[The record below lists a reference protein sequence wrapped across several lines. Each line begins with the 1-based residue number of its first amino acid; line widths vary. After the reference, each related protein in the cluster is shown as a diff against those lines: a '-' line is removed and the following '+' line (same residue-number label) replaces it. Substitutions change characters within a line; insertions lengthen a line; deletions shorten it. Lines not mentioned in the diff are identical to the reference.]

1 MLKNFLKVLGVYRLY
16 EKWLWLQV
24 RNRKKPEH
32 IAIILGDTKR
42 PDNKA
47 LSEKS
52 FSKIEKLLRWCL
64 EVGINTISI
73 YLFSTKNFV
82 PKVHIN
88 ELKTF
93 FERIQR
99 SKIINGFKVK
109 VKTIGKLNLFP
120 TSIQETIKTVE
131 SYTEDFDMHTLNLAI
146 AYDGRTEIIDVTKK
160 IAKRIKKGEMSL
172 EDINEK
178 VIEQHLYTAHMAKQ
192 YPDLII
198 QTAEER
204 RLSGFF
210 LWQCAYSEIF
220 FLNVTLLFLRRIEL
234 LRAIRTYQRRK
245 RRFGE

>member
-1 MLKNFLKVLGVYRLY
+1 MLKTFLKALGVYRLY

-24 RNRKKPEH
+24 RTRKKPEH
-32 IAIILGDTKR
+32 VAIILGDTQR

-47 LSEKS
+47 LSKKS
-52 FSKIEKLLRWCL
+52 FSKIEQLLRWCL
-64 EVGINTISI
+64 EVGIKTISI
-73 YLFSTKNFV
+73 YLFSTENFV

-88 ELKTF
+88 ELKIF

-99 SKIINGFKVK
+99 SEIIREFNVK
-109 VKTIGKLNLFP
+109 VKAIGKLNIFP
-120 TSIQETIKTVE
+120 RNLQETIKTVE

-160 IAKRIKKGEMSL
+160 IAKRIKKGELNL

-178 VIEQHLYTAHMAKQ
+178 VIEQHLYTAHMVKQ

-198 QTAEER
+198 RIAEER

-210 LWQCAYSEIF
+210 LWQRAYSEIC